1 MLDICLVNSYLLWD
15 GHINDRSCR
24 GHRRFR
30 KALCQALL
38 EYPDEENSTAV
49 TPPVTPQ
56 SSEHT
61 WSKFQKRNYCH
72 YCKEHKEEWM
82 PQRPAKKR
90 HFGTDITNIVTTAT
104 RRRGSSTWGGVVAPV
119 ASIYASKGSV
129 GSSII
134 VKSSR

>member
-1 MLDICLVNSYLLWD
+1 MTDPTEGID
-15 GHINDRSCR
+15 DRSYR
-24 GHRRFR
+24 GYRRFR

-72 YCKEHKEEWM
+72 YCKEHKEHKEEWM

-90 HFGTDITNIVTTAT
+90 YFGTDITNIVTTAT
-104 RRRGSSTWGGVVAPV
+104 RRRGSSTWGGCSTCGVYLCV
-119 ASIYASKGSV
+119 KGECWKLYHSQ
-129 GSSII
+129 
-134 VKSSR
+134 K